1 LSIKVV
7 NNSLLPH
14 KYTFIGYEPGQTG
27 NWTKGMVL
35 LPGATHTFK
44 LPVGTKVYQATSAQV
59 DVVMGG
65 RNIRGDDPLFT
76 VLSGDDGKTIRLR

>member
-1 LSIKVV
+1 
-7 NNSLLPH
+7 
-14 KYTFIGYEPGQTG
+14 
-27 NWTKGMVL
+27 